1 MSTTNQIS
9 TDREIAGLR
18 PGQKRYE
25 VSIAGARGLSIRV
38 VPNGERIFEFRYV
51 AANGKRRRMQLGLY
65 PALRLAEAKSKA
77 IQLRSAVI
85 DGDDPSEERAET
97 KSSLRNAQTLIEL
110 AEEYYAAAAKGLHGG
125 RKRPKRQRTLLHE
138 KGLFDRYVAKKLG
151 KELFVEIGRP
161 DIKAFMYDLAA
172 ESGLAAG
179 SVARVGETLSSIFG
193 FAVHDD
199 RLDTNPVAGLTHPLA
214 LISRERRFDDKA
226 LGTLWSTFVLH
237 STPRKNGLPNP
248 DDPTSRLEPVTCL
261 AARFIM
267 VTLCRRSEA
276 CVAKWIEIDRVSKT
290 WIIPRE
296 RAKSGRTEVKPL
308 SAEAITILDAAR
320 ADALRVHHG
329 KASEYVFP
337 SLRDSRRSLAEA
349 RVTRA
354 VARLC
359 KRLGLPHGSP
369 HDFRRSGATTLTDE
383 RYGFTRF
390 VVSKVLGH
398 AGRDGAAVTA
408 IYDRN
413 EYLPQKRAALEAW
426 AGHLLS
432 LAEKPSEQI
441 PGPHQTSLAAE

>member
-1 MSTTNQIS
+1 MSTTKQVS
-9 TDREIAGLR
+9 TDREIAALK
-18 PGQKRYE
+18 PAEKRYE
-25 VSIAGARGLSIRV
+25 VSVADARGLSIRV

-65 PALRLAEAKSKA
+65 PALRLSEAKSRA
-77 IQLRSAVI
+77 VQLRSAII
-85 DGDDPSEERAET
+85 DGDDPSEDRAET
-97 KSSLRNAQTLIEL
+97 KSSLRNAQTLNEL
-110 AEEYYAAAAKGLHGG
+110 AEEYYVAAAKGLHGG
-125 RKRPKRQRTLLHE
+125 RKRPKRPRALVHE
-138 KGLFDRYVAKKLG
+138 KGLFGRYVARKLG
-151 KELFVEIGRP
+151 KELFVEISRP
-161 DIKAFMYDLAA
+161 SVKTFMRDLAA
-172 ESGLAAG
+172 DSGLSAG

-199 RLDTNPVAGLTHPLA
+199 RLEINPVAGLTHPLA
-214 LISRERRFDDKA
+214 LVSRERRFDDEA
-226 LGTLWSTFVLH
+226 LKTLWKTFVLH
-237 STPRKNGLPNP
+237 STPRDDGLQNP
-248 DDPTSRLEPVTCL
+248 ADPTSRLEPVTCL

-276 CVAKWIEIDRVSKT
+276 CTAKWSEIDRVSKT
-290 WIIPRE
+290 WTIPRD

-308 SAEAITILDAAR
+308 SAEASAILDAAE

-329 KASEYVFP
+329 EASEYVFP
-337 SLRDSRRSLAEA
+337 SLSDHKRPLADA

-354 VARLC
+354 IERLC

-398 AGRDGAAVTA
+398 AGRDSAAVTA

-413 EYLPQKRAALEAW
+413 EYLPQKRAAFDAW
-426 AGHLLS
+426 SRHLLS
-432 LAEKPSEQI
+432 LNEQI
-441 PGPHQTSLAAE
+441 GEQVPGPNQTSLAAE